1 MGLFIFVD
9 MLNYSLR
16 VQKVHKYIPPN
27 KKCTFLEE
35 FLTYREALRH
45 WPLEVVVVVRRLLSR
60 TMLLSIRLCHWWTL

>member
-1 MGLFIFVD
+1 MDLFKFVD
-9 MLNYSLR
+9 MLILFFEGAKSTY
-16 VQKVHKYIPPN
+16 

>member
-1 MGLFIFVD
+1 MGLFRFVD
-9 MLNYSLR
+9 MLILLFEGAKST
-16 VQKVHKYIPPN
+16 YIPPN